1 MSMIADMQQRLRPP
15 AAFGESRRSAG
26 PTESCLL
33 IAGTAAFLGSGALA
47 ALAILVEV
55 LDGHV
60 GDWEFAPLA
69 LANLAIGFLLL
80 RRIDLPRRPPGAAVL
95 TAIVFGLLSFALIST
110 VTYLLTGVTTR
121 FDDAFYESVSG
132 YSTTGLSVLDPAEL
146 THGVLFW
153 RAGTQWLGGFLGLI
167 IGVVLLPFWV
177 AGREF
182 ADPGGRSVGF
192 KALAP
197 TALLGLRHVAELYAA
212 LSAASI
218 VLFFGAGMGWF
229 DALTYGMTTIS
240 TGGFANHA
248 ASLAAFDSAAIEWV
262 AAVIMFVAG
271 SSIVI
276 IWWCIRGAVGSF
288 WQATE
293 MRVYLIVAAISTIGF
308 AFAETRATD
317 EPLSALTALRHGA
330 VTATS
335 ALSTTGHRVV
345 DWGDWAAG
353 PTAALFFIV
362 LTGSMAGSIGG
373 GYRWLRLIEAV
384 KFARREVTMQ
394 LHPNAVVAVKIGGE
408 PASDS
413 SLGQMNAQQI
423 LVIVTTLVG
432 AFGLAA
438 LGLSVLGSLSLTI
451 SAISTFGPGLGDV
464 TTSEGSMIVS
474 GQALSAPAR
483 MVHAV
488 LMFAGRISIYPVF
501 TALGSLILGVRR
513 LWRR

>member
-1 MSMIADMQQRLRPP
+1 MSMIAELQHRLRPP
-15 AAFGESRRSAG
+15 IPFGESIPGGGKSD
-26 PTESCLL
+26 SVLL
-33 IAGTAAFLGSGALA
+33 IAATAAFLGSGVLA
-47 ALAILVEV
+47 VLAIVVEL

-60 GDWEFAPLA
+60 GDWQFGPIAFL
-69 LANLAIGFLLL
+69 NLGVGTLLF
-80 RRIDLPRRPPGAAVL
+80 RRIGVPRRPPGAAVL
-95 TAIVFGLLSFALIST
+95 TAIVFGLLCFALIST
-110 VTYLLTGVTTR
+110 VTYLLTGATTR
-121 FDDAFYESVSG
+121 IDDAFYESVSG
-132 YSTTGLSVLDPAEL
+132 YSTTGLSVFDPSEL

-153 RAGTQWLGGFLGLI
+153 RAGTQWLGGLFGLI

-197 TALLGLRHVAELYAA
+197 TPLRGLRHIAELYAA

-218 VLFFGAGMGWF
+218 VLFAGAGMGWF

-240 TGGFANHA
+240 TGGFSNHA
-248 ASLAAFDSAAIEWV
+248 NSLAAFNSGAVEWIAAL
-262 AAVIMFVAG
+262 IMLVAG

-276 IWWCIRGAVGSF
+276 VWWCIRGAVGKL

-293 MRVYLIVAAISTIGF
+293 MRMYLIVAAVSTVGF
-308 AFAETRATD
+308 AVAEARAND
-317 EPLSALTALRHGA
+317 EPVGAATALRHGA

-335 ALSTTGHRVV
+335 ALSTTGHRVAE
-345 DWGDWAAG
+345 WGEWAAG
-353 PTAALFFIV
+353 PTAALFFLV

-384 KFARREVTMQ
+384 KFARREVTIQ

-423 LVIVTTLVG
+423 LVIVTTLAG

-438 LGLSVLGSLSLTI
+438 LGLSVLGSLSLAI
-451 SAISTFGPGLGDV
+451 SALSTFGPGLGDV
-464 TTSEGSMIVS
+464 TTAEGSMIVS

-501 TALGSLILGVRR
+501 TALGSLILGARR